1 MPQYAAICRNMPQYA
16 LICDHVL
23 ASLQA
28 EMTITKREVDEQRR
42 DSEAGSL
49 RTASCGG
56 SWRWATNIGEEE
68 LEDSD
73 DFDAAHMQQIPTVAS
88 YQIAGNRQSLARYA
102 AREISTSP
110 LRKLKKTSSG
120 LAGVEKQGSLLLRHA
135 SRSKSDT
142 TIAIG
147 QV

>member
-1 MPQYAAICRNMPQYA
+1 MPQYA

-102 AREISTSP
+102 AREISTAP
-110 LRKLKKTSSG
+110 LLKLKRASSG
-120 LAGVEKQGSLLLRHA
+120 LQKQGALLRHL
-135 SRSKSDT
+135 SSTRSKSDVAFT
-142 TIAIG
+142 AIPG